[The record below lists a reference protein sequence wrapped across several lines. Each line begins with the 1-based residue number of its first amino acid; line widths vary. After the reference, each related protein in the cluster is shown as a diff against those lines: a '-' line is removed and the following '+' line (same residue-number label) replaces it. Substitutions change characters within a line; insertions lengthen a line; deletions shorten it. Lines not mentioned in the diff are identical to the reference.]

1 MDQLSASTPPI
12 TTPFR
17 GGDEGGCSAKHPTPR
32 VQARSTTQTDVER
45 EKMSDI
51 ENILSEREQR
61 YGSFKAVSETVQAV
75 KDILASRVAERGV
88 RWSPGATEAREMIA
102 HKLGR
107 VVNGDW
113 RYIDTWKDI
122 AGYALLVVAELEELE
137 RNIIE
142 KGWRPIAEIRSVD
155 KSRHLIG
162 IDALTDDTY
171 SMSYSSD
178 AGSFLVQ
185 SIEATY
191 YVTHFADVT
200 DEVGEEK

>member
-1 MDQLSASTPPI
+1 
-12 TTPFR
+12 
-17 GGDEGGCSAKHPTPR
+17 
-32 VQARSTTQTDVER
+32 VEI

-113 RYIDTWKDI
+113 RYVDTWKDI
-122 AGYALLVVAELEELE
+122 AGYALLVVAEL
-137 RNIIE
+137 
-142 KGWRPIAEIRSVD
+142 
-155 KSRHLIG
+155 
-162 IDALTDDTY
+162 
-171 SMSYSSD
+171 
-178 AGSFLVQ
+178 
-185 SIEATY
+185 
-191 YVTHFADVT
+191 
-200 DEVGEEK
+200 DEEEK

>member
-1 MDQLSASTPPI
+1 MSASTPPI

-32 VQARSTTQTDVER
+32 VQARSTTRTDVEI

-51 ENILSEREQR
+51 QNILSERERR

-88 RWSPGATEAREMIA
+88 RWSPSATEAREMIV

-113 RYIDTWKDI
+113 RYVDTWKDI

-137 RNIIE
+137 RVILE
-142 KGWRPIAEIRSVD
+142 KGWRPMAEIKSVD
-155 KSRHLIG
+155 KSRDLIG
-162 IDALTDDTY
+162 IDALTGDTY
-171 SMSYSSD
+171 NISYASD
-178 AGSFLVQ
+178 VGSFLVQ
-185 SIEATY
+185 PIEGTY
-191 YVTHFADVT
+191 YVTHFMDVT
-200 DEVGEEK
+200 DGEGLK